1 MIEECVVLAPLHNP
15 HNLRGII
22 AARSLLSDVP
32 QFAVFDT
39 AFHQSMPPKAFIY
52 GLPYDLYTHHA
63 IRRYGFHG
71 TSHRYVSLRAA
82 KLLGR
87 KLEEMRI
94 ITCHLGNGC
103 SMAAIDRGHSVDT
116 TMGFTPLEGLLMG
129 TRSGDMD
136 AAILPWVMA
145 MEELTLSQL
154 NAMLNKHSGLYGIS
168 GVSSDMREIEKAVGS
183 GNHRAQLAFDI
194 FCYRIRKYIGGYAA
208 AMNGIDAVV
217 FTGGIGENS
226 DLVREAS
233 TVGLDFLGL
242 DLDPD
247 VNRKAPRGQEMI
259 VSKASS
265 RSAIIIIPTNEERV
279 IARDVVRVLGGVMPS
294 FSVPSNEAPR

>member
-1 MIEECVVLAPLHNP
+1 MI
-15 HNLRGII
+15 
-22 AARSLLSDVP
+22 SLEN
-32 QFAVFDT
+32 
-39 AFHQSMPPKAFIY
+39 
-52 GLPYDLYTHHA
+52 
-63 IRRYGFHG
+63 IR
-71 TSHRYVSLRAA
+71 
-82 KLLGR
+82 
-87 KLEEMRI
+87 
-94 ITCHLGNGC
+94 
-103 SMAAIDRGHSVDT
+103 
-116 TMGFTPLEGLLMG
+116 
-129 TRSGDMD
+129 
-136 AAILPWVMA
+136 
-145 MEELTLSQL
+145 Q
-154 NAMLNKHSGLYGIS
+154 
-168 GVSSDMREIEKAVGS
+168 
-183 GNHRAQLAFDI
+183 
-194 FCYRIRKYIGGYAA
+194 YIGGYAA